1 MLPGKTLTGF
11 TNLFSPNDFKIN
23 DDIILNHFSWLMS
36 KMAESDSY
44 ETNKIYANLSP
55 SLSNNQQFMLN
66 RINEIRDNFVAE
78 IKERELMSN
87 NW

>member
-1 MLPGKTLTGF
+1 
-11 TNLFSPNDFKIN
+11 
-23 DDIILNHFSWLMS
+23 MS

-66 RINEIRDNFVAE
+66 RMNEIRDNFVAE
-78 IKERELMSN
+78 IKERQLMSN